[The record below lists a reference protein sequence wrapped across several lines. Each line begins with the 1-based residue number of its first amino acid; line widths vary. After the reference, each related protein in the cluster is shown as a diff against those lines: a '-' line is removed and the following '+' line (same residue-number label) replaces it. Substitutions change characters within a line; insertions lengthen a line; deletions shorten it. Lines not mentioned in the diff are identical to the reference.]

1 MIGCRLD
8 RFQGLGLRFIEI
20 REDVINPLGRCT
32 AEYGDLGDIG
42 AFRERLE
49 PCQLDLN
56 PPFDEPEFGEDV
68 AERVH
73 FSVIAAIQR

>member
-56 PPFDEPEFGEDV
+56 APFDKPEFEKMSRS
-68 AERVH
+68 AST
-73 FSVIAAIQR
+73 FP

>member
-1 MIGCRLD
+1 MVGGRLD
-8 RFQGLGLRFIEI
+8 RFHGLGLRFIEI
-20 REDVINPLGRCT
+20 SEDVIQAIGRRT
-32 AEYGDLGDIG
+32 AEYGHLGDIG

-56 PPFDEPEFGEDV
+56 APFDEPEFGEDV

-73 FSVIAAIQR
+73 FSVIAAIQW